1 MSRLLSGNK
10 DAIQSFNLK
19 TDTITTPIAQARQMP
34 NNAKLWIISAIIFAT
49 VAIMFKSTVL
59 SLFIFV
65 RPLAPRAEVPV
76 EIGVLAITMF
86 TVPAVFIFGGVM
98 SLRRKPI
105 GLTLLKF
112 AAVVA
117 GACVIIGFVFVIVGL
132 LFTSG
137 VMHLHED
144 KMIQAMITSEPRA
157 MQPLFAATFRMVTPV
172 MIIFQTVITLC
183 QLGYYVALFIN
194 ISKVA
199 TRWKK
204 IPSLGPAPV

>member
-1 MSRLLSGNK
+1 
-10 DAIQSFNLK
+10 
-19 TDTITTPIAQARQMP
+19 MP